1 MRSAVAAVALAL
13 ALVSAGAGADYRNP
27 TVGRVVALQIP
38 GMHLAKVRRNQVY
51 RPYLRLDV
59 YRPAAARGPL
69 PAVLFLHGT
78 ARDESPKDSG
88 QFVGWGQLAAASG
101 LVGVTLNHMQDPAET
116 AAAIRYVRRNAAR
129 LGIDGSRVC
138 LAGYS
143 AGVQAA
149 MLTALAPANRV
160 RCAVAY
166 YGPLD
171 TELRDVSPRTY
182 LRRDSP
188 PVLVA
193 MAARDNPALNNSMYR
208 FIATARRLD
217 ARVELVVHGTGGHGF
232 DVSSGDARARAII
245 RRTLDFLRVH
255 LRAR

>member
-1 MRSAVAAVALAL
+1 MRWAVAVVVALAL
-13 ALVSAGAGADYRNP
+13 ASAGAGGDYRNP
-27 TVGRVVALQIP
+27 TVGKAVALQIP
-38 GMHLAKVRRNQVY
+38 GMHLAKVRRNLVY

-59 YRPAAARGPL
+59 YRPAAARGAL

-78 ARDESPKDSG
+78 ARDDSPKDSG
-88 QFVGWGQLAAASG
+88 QLVGWGQLAAASG
-101 LVGVTLNHMQDPAET
+101 LVGVALNHMQDPAEA

-129 LGIDGSRVC
+129 LGIDGSRLCVV
-138 LAGYS
+138 GYS
-143 AGVQAA
+143 AGVQSA

-171 TELRDVSPRTY
+171 TKLRDVSPRTY

-188 PVLVA
+188 PILVA

-208 FIATARRLD
+208 FLVTARRLH
-217 ARVELVVHGTGGHGF
+217 ARVELVIHATGGHGF
-232 DVSSGDARARAII
+232 DVSSGDRRAREIV
-245 RRTLDFLRVH
+245 RRTLAFLRAH
-255 LRAR
+255 LAAR